1 MPIHRHVFQPG
12 KTFRIR
18 GGNVGDDDATILYGS
33 QDDATIPDDETI
45 VYGSPIAS
53 PVKVRS
59 LPGSPDSILT
69 TGTSKTVP
77 DIEHVLIPPEAYLPL
92 NRIQK
97 MKRSM
102 ELFEPPKIPLPLYQA
117 TSRKRARGEGLRKK
131 LKSLKCCS

>member
-12 KTFRIR
+12 RTFRMR
-18 GGNVGDDDATILYGS
+18 GGNVGDDDATIPYGS
-33 QDDATIPDDETI
+33 QDDATIPDDATI
-45 VYGSPIAS
+45 AYSPIAS
-53 PVKVRS
+53 PVKQRS
-59 LPGSPDSILT
+59 LPGSPDSVLT
-69 TGTSKTVP
+69 TGTSKTIP
-77 DIEHVLIPPEAYLPL
+77 DIYHVLIPPEYYLPL

-102 ELFEPPKIPLPLYQA
+102 ELFEAPKVPLPLSQA